1 MTALEHHDAEQHQ
14 IIDALRQQEEIIRQ
28 MAASLHEVVWLR
40 DVKTLKILYVNP
52 AYEKLWGCPCQ
63 SLYDAPTSFL
73 NYVHPDDKQRVMQ
86 AIERQRSGV
95 LFNQEYRIIRPDGT
109 MRWVWGQ
116 TFPIYNEQGELYRIA
131 ALAQDIT
138 RRKEAEEERE
148 RFIAALDDFDHTVAH
163 DLKNPLSI
171 VIGYCS
177 LLADD
182 YELLPPEEIKQAI
195 HAIAQSSNKMITIID
210 NLLLLASVRKMQ
222 DVTISRIDMGSIVL
236 EALNRLSNL
245 IVESQAQIIEPDDWP
260 AAFGL
265 APWIE
270 EVWVNYISN
279 AIKYGGKPP
288 MITLGATE
296 QPDSMVRFWVRD
308 NGLGL
313 TADAQAK
320 LFTPF
325 TRMHTRNFEGHGLG
339 LSIVRLI
346 MDKLG
351 GQVGVDSAGIPG
363 QGCTFYFTLPH
374 ASH

>member
-1 MTALEHHDAEQHQ
+1 MLEQRDSEQQQ
-14 IIDALRQQEEIIRQ
+14 IIETLRTREEIIRQ

-40 DVKTLKILYVNP
+40 DVKTYKILYVNP
-52 AYEKLWGCPCQ
+52 AYERLWGCSCQ
-63 SLYDAPTSFL
+63 SLYDDPTSFL
-73 NYVHPDDKQRVMQ
+73 SYVHPDDKARVVR
-86 AIERQRSGV
+86 AIENQRSGV
-95 LFNQEYRIIRPDGT
+95 MFNQEYRLVRPDGT
-109 MRWVWGQ
+109 VRWVWGQ
-116 TFPIYNEQGELYRIA
+116 TFPIYNEQGEMYRVA

-163 DLKNPLSI
+163 DLKNPLAI
-171 VIGYCS
+171 VIGYCG
-177 LLADD
+177 LLQDD
-182 YELLPPEEIKQAI
+182 YELLPPEEVKQAI
-195 HAIAQSSNKMITIID
+195 HAINQSSNKMITIID

-222 DVTISRIDMGSIVL
+222 DVTVSRIDMGSIVL

-245 IVESQAQIIEPDDWP
+245 VMESKAQIIEPDHWP

-265 APWIE
+265 AAWVE

-288 MITLGATE
+288 VITLGATE
-296 QPDSMVRFWVRD
+296 QPDGMARFWVRD
-308 NGLGL
+308 NGNGL
-313 TADAQAK
+313 TPDAQAK

-325 TRMHTRNFEGHGLG
+325 TRMHTQDFEGHGLG

-351 GQVGVDSAGIPG
+351 GQVSVDSAGITG
-363 QGCTFYFTLPH
+363 QGCTFYFTLPRAPH
-374 ASH
+374 